1 MQIVCFLMS
10 NTQKIVLDL
19 SGADLG
25 EEELLLGV
33 KLALSA
39 PSDGYELVLVSNHA
53 ERTQETA
60 SGIIGNVP
68 ERYKL
73 RYVNAPHRLPEQI
86 LSPVQVYRDFPDS
99 TINVG
104 MREIKGNPDSAF
116 ISTGNTGLVMT
127 SSLFI
132 LQRVK
137 GISRPPIA
145 SPLPT
150 LGRTCFFLDAGS
162 NVDCRPAHLHQFA
175 VIGSVYAR
183 KVWGRENPTV
193 GLLSNG
199 SEDYKGNALVRETHA
214 LLSADKELN
223 YIGFREGNTVFDGD
237 LDILICDGFLGNVI
251 LKFAEGLATAI
262 TSLLKMEIRKRP
274 LAGLTA
280 MLFQRAAFKALKR
293 RIDYSE
299 YGGAPLL
306 GINGNTVI
314 CHGRSDKK
322 AIKNA
327 IREALTLARKQCSLR
342 IEEEF
347 ATKYSR
353 IGETKEDRE

>member
-1 MQIVCFLMS
+1 MNITPQ
-10 NTQKIVLDL
+10 IVLDL
-19 SGADLG
+19 GGADLG
-25 EEELLLGV
+25 EEELLQGV
-33 KLALSA
+33 KLALGAQSSA
-39 PSDGYELVLVSNHA
+39 FELVLVSNHA
-53 ERTQETA
+53 ERTREVA
-60 SGIIGNVP
+60 NSIFGSKIDSSKV
-68 ERYKL
+68 RYLNATHKL
-73 RYVNAPHRLPEQI
+73 PDQI
-86 LSPVQVYRDFPDS
+86 LSPVQVFKDFPDS

-104 MREIKGNPDSAF
+104 MREIKGNPAAAF
-116 ISTGNTGLVMT
+116 ISTGNTGLVMA
-127 SSLFI
+127 SALFT

-150 LGRTCFFLDAGS
+150 LGRTLFFLDAGS

-175 VIGSVYAR
+175 IIGSVYVR
-183 KVWGRENPTV
+183 RVWGRENPSV

-199 SEDYKGNALVRETHA
+199 SEDYKGNAQVKETHA
-214 LLSADKELN
+214 LLAADKEIN
-223 YIGFREGNTVFDGD
+223 YVGYREGNTVFDGD
-237 LDILICDGFLGNVI
+237 LDILVCDGFIGNVI

-262 TSLLKMEIRKRP
+262 TSLLKQEIRKRP

-306 GINGNTVI
+306 GVNGNTVI
-314 CHGRSDKK
+314 CHGRSDRN

-347 ATKYSR
+347 TTKYTR
-353 IGETKEDRE
+353 GGEIKED

>member
-1 MQIVCFLMS
+1 MS
-10 NTQKIVLDL
+10 ITPKIVLDL
-19 SGADLG
+19 GGADLG
-25 EEELLLGV
+25 EDELLQGV
-33 KLALSA
+33 KLALNA
-39 PSDGYELVLVSNHA
+39 QNGGFELVLVSNHA
-53 ERTQETA
+53 ERTTENA
-60 SGIIGNVP
+60 HSIIGSQIDKAN
-68 ERYKL
+68 L
-73 RYVNAPHRLPEQI
+73 RFVNAAHRLPEQI
-86 LSPVQVYRDFPDS
+86 FSPVQVFKDFPDS

-127 SSLFI
+127 SALFT

-175 VIGSVYAR
+175 VIGSVYAH
-183 KVWGRENPTV
+183 KVWGREKPTV

-199 SEDYKGNALVRETHA
+199 SEDYKGNAQVKETHA
-214 LLSADKELN
+214 LLAGDKGIN
-223 YIGFREGNTVFDGD
+223 YIGYREGNTVFDGD
-237 LDILICDGFLGNVI
+237 LDILICDGFLGNVM

-262 TSLLKMEIRKRP
+262 TSLLKQEIRKRP

-306 GINGNTVI
+306 GVNGNTVI
-314 CHGRSDKK
+314 CHGRSDRN

-327 IREALTLARKQCSLR
+327 IREALTLARKQCSLG

-347 ATKYSR
+347 ASKYTRS
-353 IGETKEDRE
+353 GETKED

>member
-1 MQIVCFLMS
+1 MDI
-10 NTQKIVLDL
+10 TPKIVLDL
-19 SGADLG
+19 GGADLG
-25 EEELLLGV
+25 EDELLQGV
-33 KLALSA
+33 KLAIRTQNCA
-39 PSDGYELVLVSNHA
+39 FELVLVSNQI

-60 SGIIGNVP
+60 NSIIGSLPDAV
-68 ERYKL
+68 KL
-73 RYVNAPHRLPEQI
+73 RFVNAAQRLPEQI
-86 LSPVQVYRDFPDS
+86 LSPVQVYKDYPDS

-104 MREIKGNPDSAF
+104 FREVRGNPNSAF

-127 SSLFI
+127 SALFT

-162 NVDCRPAHLHQFA
+162 NVDCRPTHLHHFA
-175 VIGSVYAR
+175 IIGSVYAR
-183 KVWGRENPTV
+183 KIWGRERPSV

-199 SEDYKGNALVRETHA
+199 SEEYKGNSQVRETHA
-214 LLSADKELN
+214 LLSSDTSLN
-223 YIGFREGNTVFDGD
+223 YIGYREGNTVFDGD
-237 LDILICDGFLGNVI
+237 IDVLICDGFLGNVM
-251 LKFAEGLATAI
+251 LKFTEGLATAI
-262 TSLLKMEIRKRP
+262 TSLLKQEIRKRP

-306 GINGNTVI
+306 GVNGNTVI
-314 CHGRSDKK
+314 CHGRSDRN

-347 ATKYSR
+347 ATKYFKCD
-353 IGETKEDRE
+353 ETKED